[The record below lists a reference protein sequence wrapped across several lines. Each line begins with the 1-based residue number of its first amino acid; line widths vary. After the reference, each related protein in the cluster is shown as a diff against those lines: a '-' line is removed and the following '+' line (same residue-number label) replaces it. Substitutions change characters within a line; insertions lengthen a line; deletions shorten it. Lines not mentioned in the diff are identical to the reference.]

1 MLAAYD
7 LVVTDGISSPS
18 PGACALIQ
26 QFVEGGGSVFVI
38 PDSAAQGLDALYP
51 ALSLSAPKGWI
62 QKKDKS
68 ARSVDPSAVP
78 WGVPGGPPRVDW
90 PEYDRI
96 LDRAPH
102 AKEEVLIEA
111 NNGTAYLSQVR
122 GTSGAGHVYLLGTNL
137 ETGNLT
143 RHSLFV
149 PTLLRAAES
158 ARQTEGRRYLL
169 GRDQAMTLA
178 LQDAFAASRETDV
191 AWSVVQLHTP
201 AGQPEVKVVPEVRTT
216 PDGLRLGWGRH

>member
-1 MLAAYD
+1 M
-7 LVVTDGISSPS
+7 
-18 PGACALIQ
+18 
-26 QFVEGGGSVFVI
+26 
-38 PDSAAQGLDALYP
+38 
-51 ALSLSAPKGWI
+51 
-62 QKKDKS
+62 
-68 ARSVDPSAVP
+68 
-78 WGVPGGPPRVDW
+78 DW
-90 PEYDRI
+90 PEYDY

-102 AKEEVLIEA
+102 ANEEVLIEA

-178 LQDAFAASRETDV
+178 LQDASAASRRPM
-191 AWSVVQLHTP
+191 W
-201 AGQPEVKVVPEVRTT
+201 
-216 PDGLRLGWGRH
+216 LGPWCNCTRHLDSLT